1 MRRKDREMG
10 REFGL
15 SIIDKARFGVVSM
28 IDESE
33 QAYGLPLSIVR
44 EGDYLYLHS
53 AKEGKKVDI
62 FNSSPVVNVTFVGDV
77 AVPDNFS
84 EEELDEMVKDEN
96 KTAFLISSVFTT
108 QYESAIV
115 KGRVQPVDDEEE
127 RVKALRLICE
137 KYTPD
142 KMKYF
147 PYAIKAGMDRVN
159 VYRIDIR
166 ELTAKRKKYDSEGKE
181 MKWGR
186 M

>member
-1 MRRKDREMG
+1 MS

-15 SIIDKARFGVVSM
+15 TIIDKAIFGVVSM
-28 IDESE
+28 IDEAGQS
-33 QAYGLPLSIVR
+33 YGLPLSIVR
-44 EGDYLYLHS
+44 ERDSLYLHS

-62 FNSSPVVNVTFVGDV
+62 FNRSPVVNVTFIGDV
-77 AVPDNFS
+77 AVPDNYT
-84 EEELDEMVKDEN
+84 EEDLDKMVRDEN
-96 KTAFLISSVFTT
+96 QTALLISSVFTT

-115 KGRVQPVDDEEE
+115 KGRVQPVEDEEE

-147 PYAIKAGMDRVN
+147 PYAIKAGMGRVN
-159 VYRIDIR
+159 VYRIDIE
-166 ELTAKRKKYDSEGKE
+166 ELTAKRKKYDAEGKE